1 MALQINQK
9 KSIGPQGN
17 ADVKVLAKNV
27 RIMFKDTG
35 DAYEIVTEN
44 WDKKRTSGEY
54 LITLNKTTDKVI
66 GVRPV
71 AGTYIVRFKQFG
83 NRVDTIPQ
91 PKIQRGGVR
100 QKKTGGTYMVPDRM
114 VFHAVL
120 DVISEDRFHG
130 LEILSILPYGF
141 EPLSGT
147 PFSIINVGGKADLER
162 IETFMR
168 LAGFDFNKDIPFA
181 PNVLP
186 WLEEE
191 LKRAATMWMV
201 TTNEDGFIA
210 SMAAL
215 PAHLA
220 PKLKKP
226 KK

>member
-1 MALQINQK
+1 MALQVNLK
-9 KSIGPQGN
+9 KSIGPQGL
-17 ADVKVLAKNV
+17 ADVKVLSKNV
-27 RIMFKDTG
+27 RVMFKDTG
-35 DAYEIVTEN
+35 DVYEIALDN
-44 WDKKRTSGEY
+44 WDKKRASGEY
-54 LITLNKTTDKVI
+54 LVTLNKTTDKVI
-66 GVRPV
+66 GIRPP
-71 AGTYIVRFKQFG
+71 AGTYIVRFHQFG

-100 QKKTGGTYMVPDRM
+100 QSKSGGTYMAPDKM
-114 VFHAVL
+114 VFNAL
-120 DVISEDRFHG
+120 LEVISEDRFNG

-141 EPLSGT
+141 EPQSGT
-147 PFSIINVGGKADLER
+147 PFSTINVSGKTDLER
-162 IETFMR
+162 IETFLR

-191 LKRAATMWMV
+191 LKRAATVWMV

-220 PKLKKP
+220 PKVKKS